1 MLDCYARLNSIT
13 ERALAEIATI
23 AAELERRGYADA
35 PLWLIFGSGYQQTK
49 PSQTRYILSA
59 LLIHTWSEF
68 RDNSRDIYKENS
80 LVQPGDHR

>member
-49 PSQTRYILSA
+49 RVRHA
-59 LLIHTWSEF
+59 
-68 RDNSRDIYKENS
+68 IY
-80 LVQPGDHR
+80 